1 MSRANGN
8 FNYEDSVTLKEYFE
22 TRLNG
27 VEDKLEL
34 NLKLNQIALDK
45 ASTELNTRLE
55 NMNQFRAQM
64 NRQESTYLTK
74 ENYESRHQTLINDIN
89 SLKETR
95 AELKGRASQQS
106 VYIAYI
112 IAIIGIVL
120 SMYDIIRGI

>member
-120 SMYDIIRGI
+120 SMYDIVRGI